1 MRGPSSAALAAK
13 ALLLFGLGGCAT
25 LTGNTEQMVLVQTI
39 QDNREL
45 AGAGCILSNDVGKWF
60 VTTPGR
66 IIIRKSQEPLKVD
79 CRKHGSPAIAMDDS
93 IDPKLN
99 GSVWGNVILTLGVGY
114 FVDRNTGAGFD
125 YPSVLTIVM
134 QDPARMAPP
143 TPPTPKPLAAPAP
156 AAPGE
161 ATPHSVVQPKVAPL
175 PIPDPVVY

>member
-1 MRGPSSAALAAK
+1 MRVPSSAVLAAGT
-13 ALLLFGLGGCAT
+13 LLLLGLGGCAT

-45 AGAGCILSNDVGKWF
+45 NGAGCILSNDVGKWF

-66 IIIRKSQEPLKVD
+66 ITIRKSQEPLKVD
-79 CRKHGSPAIAMDDS
+79 CRKHGSPAIATDDH

-125 YPSVLTIVM
+125 YPSILTIVM
-134 QDPARMAPP
+134 QDPARLAPP
-143 TPPTPKPLAAPAP
+143 PAP
-156 AAPGE
+156 LGVNPSAPSPAAAVPE
-161 ATPHSVVQPKVAPL
+161 AVVQPKVAPSPL
-175 PIPDPVVY
+175 PNSVVY

>member
-1 MRGPSSAALAAK
+1 MRLPLSAPRAAF
-13 ALLLFGLGGCAT
+13 AARTLLLFGLGGCAT

-45 AGAGCILSNDVGKWF
+45 TGAGCILSNDVGKWF

-66 IIIRKSQEPLKVD
+66 ITIRKSQEPLKVD
-79 CRKHGSPAIAMDDS
+79 CRKHGSAAVATDDH

-125 YPSVLTIVM
+125 YPSILTIVM
-134 QDPARMAPP
+134 QDPARLAPP
-143 TPPTPKPLAAPAP
+143 PPVPAP
-156 AAPGE
+156 PPAAAVPE
-161 ATPHSVVQPKVAPL
+161 AVVQPKVAPL
-175 PIPDPVVY
+175 PIPDRVVY

>member
-1 MRGPSSAALAAK
+1 MRRPVSALS

-45 AGAGCILSNDVGKWF
+45 HGAGCILSNDVGKWF

-66 IIIRKSQEPLKVD
+66 ITIRKSREPLKVD
-79 CRKHGSPAIAMDDS
+79 CKKHGSPAIATDGS

-134 QDPARMAPP
+134 QDPARIAPP
-143 TPPTPKPLAAPAP
+143 P
-156 AAPGE
+156 AAVAAKPPAMPGE
-161 ATPHSVVQPKVAPL
+161 ATPQPVVQPTVAPS

>member
-1 MRGPSSAALAAK
+1 MRLPLSAPRAAF
-13 ALLLFGLGGCAT
+13 AARTLLLFGLGGCAT

-45 AGAGCILSNDVGKWF
+45 TGAGCILSNDVGKWF

-66 IIIRKSQEPLKVD
+66 ITIRKSQEPLKVD
-79 CRKHGSPAIAMDDS
+79 CRKHGSPAVATDDH

-125 YPSVLTIVM
+125 YPSILTIVM
-134 QDPARMAPP
+134 QDPARLAPP
-143 TPPTPKPLAAPAP
+143 APRPAPAP
-156 AAPGE
+156 AAAVPE
-161 ATPHSVVQPKVAPL
+161 TVVQPKVAPL

>member
-1 MRGPSSAALAAK
+1 MRVPLSAPLAAF
-13 ALLLFGLGGCAT
+13 AAGTLLLGLGGCAT

-45 AGAGCILSNDVGKWF
+45 TGAGCILSNDVGKWF

-66 IIIRKSQEPLKVD
+66 ITIRKSQEPLKVD
-79 CRKHGSPAIAMDDS
+79 CRKHGSPAIATDDH

-125 YPSVLTIVM
+125 YPSILTIVM
-134 QDPARMAPP
+134 QDPARLAPP
-143 TPPTPKPLAAPAP
+143 PAP
-156 AAPGE
+156 MPASQPAAVPE
-161 ATPHSVVQPKVAPL
+161 TVVQPKVAPSPL
-175 PIPDPVVY
+175 PNPVVY

>member
-1 MRGPSSAALAAK
+1 MRGPSPAALAATM
-13 ALLLFGLGGCAT
+13 LLLCGLGGCAT

-66 IIIRKSQEPLKVD
+66 ITIRKSQEPLKVD
-79 CRKHGSPAIAMDDS
+79 CKKHGSPAIALDGS

-134 QDPARMAPP
+134 QDPARLAPP
-143 TPPTPKPLAAPAP
+143 PAPISAPAP
-156 AAPGE
+156 AAAVPE
-161 ATPHSVVQPKVAPL
+161 TVVQPKVAPSPL
-175 PIPDPVVY
+175 PNPVVY

>member
-1 MRGPSSAALAAK
+1 MRGSSSAALAAK
-13 ALLLFGLGGCAT
+13 ALLLCGLGGCAT
-25 LTGNTEQMVLVQTI
+25 LTGNTDQMVLVQTI

-45 AGAGCILSNDVGKWF
+45 TGAGCILSNDVGKWF

-66 IIIRKSQEPLKVD
+66 ITIRKSREPLKVD
-79 CRKHGSPAIAMDDS
+79 CRKHGSPAVAQDSS

-134 QDPARMAPP
+134 QDPARLAPP
-143 TPPTPKPLAAPAP
+143 PPPVRVAAPAP
-156 AAPGE
+156 ATPGE
-161 ATPHSVVQPKVAPL
+161 ATPQSVVQPKVAPL

>member
-1 MRGPSSAALAAK
+1 MRGPSPAALAATM
-13 ALLLFGLGGCAT
+13 LLLCGLGGCAT

-66 IIIRKSQEPLKVD
+66 ITIRKSQEPLKVD
-79 CRKHGSPAIAMDDS
+79 CKKHGSPAIALDGS

-125 YPSVLTIVM
+125 YPSVLTFVM
-134 QDPARMAPP
+134 QDPARLAPP
-143 TPPTPKPLAAPAP
+143 PAPISAPAP
-156 AAPGE
+156 TPAAAVPE
-161 ATPHSVVQPKVAPL
+161 TVVQPKVAPSPL
-175 PIPDPVVY
+175 PNPVVY

>member
-1 MRGPSSAALAAK
+1 MRGPSSAALAAS

-39 QDNREL
+39 QENREL
-45 AGAGCILSNDVGKWF
+45 PGAGCILSNDVGKWF

-66 IIIRKSQEPLKVD
+66 ITIRKSREPIKVD
-79 CRKHGSPAIAMDDS
+79 CRKHGSPAVAMDGS

-125 YPSVLTIVM
+125 YPSTLTIVM
-134 QDPARMAPP
+134 QDPARLLPPPAPVP
-143 TPPTPKPLAAPAP
+143 APIAAPA
-156 AAPGE
+156 E
-161 ATPHSVVQPKVAPL
+161 ATPQPVVQPKVAPM

>member
-1 MRGPSSAALAAK
+1 MRVPSSAALAART
-13 ALLLFGLGGCAT
+13 LLLFGLGGCAT

-45 AGAGCILSNDVGKWF
+45 TGAGCILSNDVGKWF

-66 IIIRKSQEPLKVD
+66 ITIRKSQEPLKVD
-79 CRKHGSPAIAMDDS
+79 CRKHGSPAIATDDH

-125 YPSVLTIVM
+125 YPSILTIVM
-134 QDPARMAPP
+134 QDPARLAP
-143 TPPTPKPLAAPAP
+143 PAP
-156 AAPGE
+156 AAVKPPPAAAPE
-161 ATPHSVVQPKVAPL
+161 KVAQPKVAPSPL
-175 PIPDPVVY
+175 PNPVVY

>member
-1 MRGPSSAALAAK
+1 MRVSLSAPLAAF
-13 ALLLFGLGGCAT
+13 AAGTLLFGLGGCAT

-45 AGAGCILSNDVGKWF
+45 TGAGCILSNDVGKWF

-66 IIIRKSQEPLKVD
+66 ITIRKSQEPLKVD
-79 CRKHGSPAIAMDDS
+79 CRKHGSPAIATDDH

-125 YPSVLTIVM
+125 YPSILTIVM
-134 QDPARMAPP
+134 QDPARLAPQ
-143 TPPTPKPLAAPAP
+143 PAP
-156 AAPGE
+156 MPAPRPAAVPE
-161 ATPHSVVQPKVAPL
+161 TVAQPKVAPSPL
-175 PIPDPVVY
+175 PNPVVY

>member
-1 MRGPSSAALAAK
+1 MRGSSSAALAAK
-13 ALLLFGLGGCAT
+13 ALLLLGLGGCAT
-25 LTGNTEQMVLVQTI
+25 LTGNSEQMVLVQTI

-45 AGAGCILSNDVGKWF
+45 TGAGCILSNDVGKWF

-66 IIIRKSQEPLKVD
+66 IIIRKSREPLKVD
-79 CRKHGSPAIAMDDS
+79 CRKHGSPAIAMDGS

-99 GSVWGNVILTLGVGY
+99 ASIWGNVILTLGVGY

-134 QDPARMAPP
+134 QDPARLAPP
-143 TPPTPKPLAAPAP
+143 PAP
-156 AAPGE
+156 VPAPPPSAVPE
-161 ATPHSVVQPKVAPL
+161 TVVQPKVAPL

>member
-1 MRGPSSAALAAK
+1 MRVPLSAPFAATM
-13 ALLLFGLGGCAT
+13 LLLLGLGGCAT

-45 AGAGCILSNDVGKWF
+45 TGAGCILSNDVGKWF

-66 IIIRKSQEPLKVD
+66 ITIRKSQEPLKVD
-79 CRKHGSPAIAMDDS
+79 CRKHGSPAIATDDH

-125 YPSVLTIVM
+125 YPSILTIVM
-134 QDPARMAPP
+134 QDPARLAPP
-143 TPPTPKPLAAPAP
+143 APMPAP
-156 AAPGE
+156 PPAAAVPE
-161 ATPHSVVQPKVAPL
+161 AVVQPKVAPSPL
-175 PIPDPVVY
+175 PNPVVY

>member
-1 MRGPSSAALAAK
+1 M
-13 ALLLFGLGGCAT
+13 LLLCGLGGCAT

-66 IIIRKSQEPLKVD
+66 ITIRKSQEPLKVD
-79 CRKHGSPAIAMDDS
+79 CKKHGSPAIALDGS

-134 QDPARMAPP
+134 QDPARLAPP
-143 TPPTPKPLAAPAP
+143 PAPISAPAPAP
-156 AAPGE
+156 AAAVPE
-161 ATPHSVVQPKVAPL
+161 TVVQPKVAPSPL
-175 PIPDPVVY
+175 PNPVVY

>member
-1 MRGPSSAALAAK
+1 MRLPLSAPVAALAART
-13 ALLLFGLGGCAT
+13 LLLFGLGGCAT
-25 LTGNTEQMVLVQTI
+25 LTGNADQMVLVQTI

-45 AGAGCILSNDVGKWF
+45 TGAGCILSNDVGKWF

-66 IIIRKSQEPLKVD
+66 ITIRKSQEPLKVD
-79 CRKHGSPAIAMDDS
+79 CRKHGSPAIATDDH

-134 QDPARMAPP
+134 QDPARLAPP
-143 TPPTPKPLAAPAP
+143 PAPISAPAPAP
-156 AAPGE
+156 AAAVPE
-161 ATPHSVVQPKVAPL
+161 TVVQPKVAPSPL
-175 PIPDPVVY
+175 PNPVVY

>member
-13 ALLLFGLGGCAT
+13 ALLLLGLGGCAT

-45 AGAGCILSNDVGKWF
+45 RGAGCILSNDVGKWF

-66 IIIRKSQEPLKVD
+66 ITIRKSQEPLKVD
-79 CRKHGSPAIAMDDS
+79 CRKHGSPAVAQDDS

-134 QDPARMAPP
+134 QDPARLAPP
-143 TPPTPKPLAAPAP
+143 PPPVVARPAAAPAP
-156 AAPGE
+156 AE
-161 ATPHSVVQPKVAPL
+161 ATPQSVVQPKVAPL

>member
-79 CRKHGSPAIAMDDS
+79 CRKHGSPAIAMDGS

-125 YPSVLTIVM
+125 YPSILTIVM
-134 QDPARMAPP
+134 QDPARLAPP
-143 TPPTPKPLAAPAP
+143 PAP
-156 AAPGE
+156 VFVPPPAAAVPE
-161 ATPHSVVQPKVAPL
+161 MVVQPKVAPSPL
-175 PIPDPVVY
+175 PNPVVY

>member
-1 MRGPSSAALAAK
+1 MRVPSPAALVARS
-13 ALLLFGLGGCAT
+13 LLLLGLGGCAT

-45 AGAGCILSNDVGKWF
+45 TGAGCILSNDVGKWF

-66 IIIRKSQEPLKVD
+66 ITIRKSQEPLKVD
-79 CRKHGSPAIAMDDS
+79 CRKHGSPAIATDDH

-125 YPSVLTIVM
+125 YPSILTIVM
-134 QDPARMAPP
+134 QDPARLAPPPAPVTAPP
-143 TPPTPKPLAAPAP
+143 TAAVP
-156 AAPGE
+156 E
-161 ATPHSVVQPKVAPL
+161 AVVQPKVVPSPL
-175 PIPDPVVY
+175 PNPVVY

>member
-1 MRGPSSAALAAK
+1 MRLPLSAPRAAF
-13 ALLLFGLGGCAT
+13 AARTLLLFGLGGCAT

-45 AGAGCILSNDVGKWF
+45 TGAGCILSNDVGKWF

-66 IIIRKSQEPLKVD
+66 ITIRKSQEPLKVD
-79 CRKHGSPAIAMDDS
+79 CRKHGSPAVVTDDH

-125 YPSVLTIVM
+125 YPSILTIVM
-134 QDPARMAPP
+134 QDPARLAPP
-143 TPPTPKPLAAPAP
+143 APRPAP
-156 AAPGE
+156 PPAAVVPE
-161 ATPHSVVQPKVAPL
+161 TVVQPKVAPL